1 LLELTWDEP
10 SAVRSEA
17 IKQLATVVSEPRVR
31 ERILALTYDE
41 DSSVR
46 VGAAKAVKRAAAESK
61 VQARLLEMTKNEGL
75 RECAEVIP
83 ALAEIAN
90 EPQVRER
97 LLKLTRCK
105 RVRRSKARARVS
117 DNGKWRKLMYKGI
130 RRNHW
135 KVRTAAVEALEGA
148 LGHPSVQSRLTALT
162 WRLVWDWD
170 FLMQVFF
177 LALVIGSA
185 VQWLPHVL
193 NWLPFHLHAYLVNS
207 TIAFIAG
214 LRAHE
219 PTLTNVVL
227 WTCRSALIVGTWTL
241 RCMEVAIVPI
251 VLMLIIRVLGSILG
265 WEYGNAER
273 EEVAEAAL
281 KVLRNWR
288 GPVPRTVLWRA
299 AYLAFVR
306 RTEDRIQTLQALL
319 EMRER
324 V

>member
-1 LLELTWDEP
+1 
-10 SAVRSEA
+10 
-17 IKQLATVVSEPRVR
+17 
-31 ERILALTYDE
+31 
-41 DSSVR
+41 
-46 VGAAKAVKRAAAESK
+46 
-61 VQARLLEMTKNEGL
+61 
-75 RECAEVIP
+75 
-83 ALAEIAN
+83 
-90 EPQVRER
+90 
-97 LLKLTRCK
+97 
-105 RVRRSKARARVS
+105 
-117 DNGKWRKLMYKGI
+117 
-130 RRNHW
+130 
-135 KVRTAAVEALEGA
+135 
-148 LGHPSVQSRLTALT
+148 
-162 WRLVWDWD
+162 
-170 FLMQVFF
+170 
-177 LALVIGSA
+177 
-185 VQWLPHVL
+185 
-193 NWLPFHLHAYLVNS
+193 
-207 TIAFIAG
+207 
-214 LRAHE
+214 
-219 PTLTNVVL
+219 LTNVVL